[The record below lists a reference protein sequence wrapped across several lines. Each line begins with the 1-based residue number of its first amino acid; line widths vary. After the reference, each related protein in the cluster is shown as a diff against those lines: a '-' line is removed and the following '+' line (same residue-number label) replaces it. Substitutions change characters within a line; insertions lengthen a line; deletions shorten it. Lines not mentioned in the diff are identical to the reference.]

1 MLKSLRPM
9 LGVTV
14 MLWLLVGL
22 GYPMVMTAVSNLT
35 MPWQSQ
41 GSPVYV
47 HGQLVGAAHV
57 GQNFKPAKGYFWGRP
72 SATLS
77 LTTGK
82 PQPYNAVNSAPSNLG
97 PTNAALIAHIK
108 RRIAYLEKTT
118 PRLKTGAI
126 PANLVE
132 SSGSGLDPDISVAA
146 ALVQVPRVA
155 RATGLSRTFLTRL
168 VQANTLPPDWGVL
181 GRSRIN
187 VLELNIA
194 LYRAV
199 HG

>member
-1 MLKSLRPM
+1 MI
-9 LGVTV
+9 GVTV
-14 MLWLLVGL
+14 LLWLMLGL
-22 GYPMVMTAVSNLT
+22 GYPMAMTAVSNLT

-47 HGQLVGAAHV
+47 HGLLVGAAHV
-57 GQNFKPAKGYFWGRP
+57 GQNFKPSPLYFWGRP

-77 LTTGK
+77 VSTGK
-82 PQPYNAVNSAPSNLG
+82 PKPYNAISSAPSNLG
-97 PTNAALIAHIK
+97 PTNSKLIAHIK
-108 RRIAYLEKTT
+108 SRIAYLLKTT
-118 PRLKTGAI
+118 PGLTAGAI

-132 SSGSGLDPDISVAA
+132 SSGSGLDPDISVQA
-146 ALVQVPRVA
+146 ALIQVPRVA
-155 RATGLSRTFLTRL
+155 RATGLSQTFLTRL
-168 VQANTLPPDWGVL
+168 IQTNTLPADWGVL

-194 LYRAV
+194 LYKAL